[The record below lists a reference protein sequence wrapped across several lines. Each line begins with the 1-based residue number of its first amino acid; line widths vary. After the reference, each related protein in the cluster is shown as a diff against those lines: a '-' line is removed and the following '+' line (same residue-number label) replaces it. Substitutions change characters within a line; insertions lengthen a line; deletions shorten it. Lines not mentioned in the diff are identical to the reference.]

1 MQAKHTQYYA
11 NADDFFELFE
21 ENDFDK
27 QMVSG
32 RLWLGLVANENGKLE
47 TTAKFVFD
55 DVRERK
61 SGTGY
66 IA

>member
-1 MQAKHTQYYA
+1 MQATHKQYYA

-27 QMVSG
+27 QVVSG
-32 RLWLGLVANENGKLE
+32 RLWLGLVANGNGTFE
-47 TTAKFVFD
+47 THAKFVFD
-55 DVRERK
+55 DVRLRN

-66 IA
+66 IV